1 MTDDYRG
8 DYAQA
13 VQQAIDGRVGF
24 YPDFDQKR
32 QEEIWR
38 LLSTDRDRLL
48 TFCRRHEIT
57 IGRLELRK
65 TLKSPKPLYELV
77 AVGQDAES
85 VRQYLGPR
93 ARPALTGVRTTAL
106 AAATDTQTTPASS
119 IAARPVGQQQEADH
133 DADRR
138 VAGLQ
143 HAEGARVEA

>member
-1 MTDDYRG
+1 MRWPDCVSERLRDLTATPGTESFRYPEGVTDDYRG

-85 VRQYLGPR
+85 VRQYLG
-93 ARPALTGVRTTAL
+93 L
-106 AAATDTQTTPASS
+106 
-119 IAARPVGQQQEADH
+119 E
-133 DADRR
+133 R
-138 VAGLQ
+138 VQ
-143 HAEGARVEA
+143 R

>member
-1 MTDDYRG
+1 MRCPTSDSERLRDLTATPGTESFRYPEVVTDDYRG

-85 VRQYLGPR
+85 VRQYLG
-93 ARPALTGVRTTAL
+93 L
-106 AAATDTQTTPASS
+106 
-119 IAARPVGQQQEADH
+119 E
-133 DADRR
+133 R
-138 VAGLQ
+138 VQ
-143 HAEGARVEA
+143 R

>member
-1 MTDDYRG
+1 MRSPICLSERLRDRTATPGTESFRYPTRVTDDYRG

-77 AVGQDAES
+77 AVGHDAES
-85 VRQYLGPR
+85 VRQYLG
-93 ARPALTGVRTTAL
+93 L
-106 AAATDTQTTPASS
+106 
-119 IAARPVGQQQEADH
+119 
-133 DADRR
+133 DRVQR
-138 VAGLQ
+138 
-143 HAEGARVEA
+143 